1 MKDLVDLSQ
10 VAEKKNSNN
19 KVLSKN
25 ELEKGFSFLKN
36 FPKFQPSLRL
46 FLVEN

>member
-25 ELEKGFSFLKN
+25 DFYLNHIDEYEDKIHNKLMSKS
-36 FPKFQPSLRL
+36 
-46 FLVEN
+46 